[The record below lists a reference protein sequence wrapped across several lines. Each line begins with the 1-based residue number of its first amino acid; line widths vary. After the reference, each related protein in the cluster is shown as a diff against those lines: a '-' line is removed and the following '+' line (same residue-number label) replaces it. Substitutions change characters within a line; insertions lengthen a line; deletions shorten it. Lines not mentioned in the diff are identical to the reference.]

1 MKQEVIERAIE
12 LLNQSDYTTEDVAR
26 ALGVSCSNMK
36 RKLRLAGYDRM
47 AAKRAYYKRRIAEL
61 REGNPEITPR
71 QVAEL
76 MGIGVGTAREHWGGS
91 LVKISELRA
100 LVGAYLADMSEANLQ
115 ALRDAI

>member
-12 LLNQSDYTTEDVAR
+12 LLNQSDYTTKDVAR

-36 RKLRLAGYDRM
+36 SKLRLAGYDRM
-47 AAKRAYYKRRIAEL
+47 SAKRAYYKRRIAEL

>member
-1 MKQEVIERAIE
+1 MKQEIINQAIE
-12 LLNQSDYTTEDVAR
+12 LLDQSDYTVASVAR
-26 ALGVSCSNMK
+26 ALGVNGNSL
-36 RKLRLAGYDRM
+36 RKNLHAAGYNRM
-47 AAKRAYYKRRIAEL
+47 QAQRAYYKRRIAEL

-100 LVGAYLADMSEANLQ
+100 LVAMYLADMSEANLK

>member
-1 MKQEVIERAIE
+1 
-12 LLNQSDYTTEDVAR
+12 
-26 ALGVSCSNMK
+26 
-36 RKLRLAGYDRM
+36 M
-47 AAKRAYYKRRIAEL
+47 AAQKAYYKRRIAEL

-100 LVGAYLADMSEANLQ
+100 LVATYLADMSEANLQ